1 MAIQAETAIPEV
13 VVAAI
18 DSVGTITSGTINY
31 VVKLGSVGSTI
42 DVNLAKGADNI
53 TIGDIND
60 ITGTITALS
69 GLTHTSTFPVS
80 FVDTTSTV
88 QAQQATSP
96 WTVETTTSTIQVEQ
110 VTSPWTVRADSASTA
125 HVVQYTSP
133 WITRGDSSSTAN
145 VVQATSPWTVETTT
159 STIQVEQVTS
169 PWTVQTTTSTIPEV
183 TSIGSTVDTNIAT
196 ASVMVPT
203 DAQSVYQS
211 AVTLWESTN
220 AEATTNTSAAVD
232 ISTFITKTVCIHCT
246 QASTL
251 VIQTTPT
258 SSTATWYDYYTDDNV
273 SANTYTTKSFTEAQ
287 YWCRVQVTPSGAST
301 LSAWVVRQVG

>member
-31 VVKLGSVGSTI
+31 VAKLGSVGSTI
-42 DVNLAKGADNI
+42 
-53 TIGDIND
+53 
-60 ITGTITALS
+60 
-69 GLTHTSTFPVS
+69 PVS

-96 WTVETTTSTIQVEQ
+96 WTVETTTSTVQVEQ
-110 VTSPWTVRADSASTA
+110 VTSPW
-125 HVVQYTSP
+125 
-133 WITRGDSSSTAN
+133 I
-145 VVQATSPWTVETTT
+145 
-159 STIQVEQVTS
+159 
-169 PWTVQTTTSTIPEV
+169 VQTTTSTIPQV
-183 TSIGSTVDTNIAT
+183 TSIGSTVDTAITSA
-196 ASVMVPT
+196 AVMIPT
-203 DAQSVYQS
+203 DAQAVYQS

-232 ISTFITKTVCIHCT
+232 ISTFVTKTVCIYCT

-258 SSTATWYDYYTDDNV
+258 SSTATWYDYYTDNNV
-273 SANTYTTKSFTEAQ
+273 PANTYTTKSFTDAQ
-287 YWCRVQVTPSGAST
+287 YWCRLQVIPSAAST
-301 LSAWVVRQVG
+301 LSAWIVRQVG

>member
-1 MAIQAETAIPEV
+1 MAIQTETAIPEV

-42 DVNLAKGADNI
+42 
-53 TIGDIND
+53 
-60 ITGTITALS
+60 
-69 GLTHTSTFPVS
+69 PVS

-96 WTVETTTSTIQVEQ
+96 WV
-110 VTSPWTVRADSASTA
+110 VRADSASTA

-133 WITRGDSSSTAN
+133 WI
-145 VVQATSPWTVETTT
+145 
-159 STIQVEQVTS
+159 
-169 PWTVQTTTSTIPEV
+169 VQTTTSTIPQV
-183 TSIGSTVDTNIAT
+183 TSIGSTVDTAITSA
-196 ASVMVPT
+196 AVMIPT
-203 DAQSVYQS
+203 DAQAVYQS

-232 ISTFITKTVCIHCT
+232 ISTFVTKTVCIYCT

-251 VIQTTPT
+251 IIQTTPT
-258 SSTATWYDYYTDDNV
+258 SSTATWYDYYTDNNV
-273 SANTYTTKSFTEAQ
+273 PANTYTTKSFTEAQ
-287 YWCRVQVTPSGAST
+287 YWCRLQVIPSAAST
-301 LSAWVVRQVG
+301 LSAWIVRQVG